1 MFQRTERES
10 WVSILPSISGKEA
23 VEVTRVKL
31 KAEPTFLFKGLRR
44 QAHTAERVKTQYPR
58 VKSLLFSLKILD
70 TLKQKSAC
78 GSSISWVWQLFIV
91 QLHYKILLDRH
102 QNSSDLWD
110 SSHPKAIRLSGIMGL
125 QGLLTFF
132 GGCGLLYAVGTI
144 LLYTALWHFG
154 LCVGVWERHEMPR
167 GREPCVVI
175 PGIVEKLNQKKWGKK
190 ALCWWIRKAAVIARY
205 PADCHVKQWLSLRGH
220 TQL

>member
-10 WVSILPSISGKEA
+10 WVSILPSISCKEA

-132 GGCGLLYAVGTI
+132 GGCGMLYAVGAI
-144 LLYTALWHFG
+144 LLYTPSDILGCVWVFGKGMRCPVAVSHVWLSLGLW
-154 LCVGVWERHEMPR
+154 
-167 GREPCVVI
+167 
-175 PGIVEKLNQKKWGKK
+175 KS
-190 ALCWWIRKAAVIARY
+190 WIRKNGERKLSADGFEKPLLLHAILQIA
-205 PADCHVKQWLSLRGH
+205 
-220 TQL
+220 T